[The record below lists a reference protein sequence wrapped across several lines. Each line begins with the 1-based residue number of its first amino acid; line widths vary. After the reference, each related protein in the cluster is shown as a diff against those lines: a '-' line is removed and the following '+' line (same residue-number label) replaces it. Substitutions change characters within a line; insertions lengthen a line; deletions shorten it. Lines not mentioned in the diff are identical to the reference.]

1 MVEAMFIQGGLN
13 SVIHKVTLVS
23 LLQFSSSEIF
33 NVSAKQNPLLPM
45 LIPAGSYFCPL
56 SPLMNKTVCVPGE

>member
-23 LLQFSSSEIF
+23 LLQFSSEIF
-33 NVSAKQNPLLPM
+33 NVSAKLNPLLPK